1 MTYWEQECPN
11 ISLHARLSAIIR
23 NNDVKIIDDDKELF
37 RTLKR
42 HLTRK
47 ELHAFCM
54 KEGGRSDQ
62 EIAEK
67 VGVKLEDA
75 GLLLRKALRKIK
87 HAKVSS
93 EIFIK
98 NENKSG
104 TASSA
109 DKEFSE

>member
-11 ISLHARLSAIIR
+11 ISLYERLTAIIR
-23 NNDVKIIDDDKELF
+23 NRDVTILKDDKELF

-54 KEGGRSDQ
+54 KEGGRSDL

-67 VGVKLEDA
+67 VGVKLEDIE
-75 GLLLRKALRKIK
+75 LLLRKAHRKIK
-87 HAKVSS
+87 HAKVTV
-93 EIFIK
+93 EIFVK
-98 NENKSG
+98 NEERVEAG
-104 TASSA
+104 TI
-109 DKEFSE
+109 DENEFSE

>member
-11 ISLHARLSAIIR
+11 ISLHERLTSIT
-23 NNDVKIIDDDKELF
+23 NNDDVKISSDDKELF

-54 KEGGRSDQ
+54 REGGKNNQ
-62 EIAEK
+62 EIAER
-67 VGVKLEDA
+67 VGVKPEETD
-75 GLLLRKALRKIK
+75 LLLRKALRKIK
-87 HAKVSS
+87 HSKVTA

-98 NENKSG
+98 NEERSKNSP
-104 TASSA
+104 SA
-109 DKEFSE
+109 EKPFSE